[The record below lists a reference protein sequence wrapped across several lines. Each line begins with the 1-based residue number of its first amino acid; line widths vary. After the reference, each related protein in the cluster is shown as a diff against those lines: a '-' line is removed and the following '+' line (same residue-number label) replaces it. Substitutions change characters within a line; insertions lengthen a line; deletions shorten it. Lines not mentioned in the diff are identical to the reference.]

1 MVGLIKFNHM
11 EKIMT
16 LERYKQPQGCTK
28 NQDYNYYTD
37 PKVTHPDIKIDVPIP
52 YEWES
57 ISYSNDLCPSFKVKD
72 LQIFVMDD
80 QTRDEEE
87 FDHKYTIMSEE
98 NYGDDKPPF
107 LATNSWDEV
116 LTFVSLY
123 KSLTKEKDNAD
134 K

>member
-11 EKIMT
+11 EINMT
-16 LERYKQPQGCTK
+16 FYS
-28 NQDYNYYTD
+28 
-37 PKVTHPDIKIDVPIP
+37 THPSINIDVKIP
-52 YEWES
+52 GDWDN
-57 ISYSNDLCPSFKVKD
+57 ISYHHDVCPSFKVKD

-123 KSLTKEKDNAD
+123 KSLTKGKDNAD